1 MLNAKRLTTNAE
13 QTMNKT
19 NYFRFEKLEVWR
31 DAREFVSLVYEV
43 TSTFPSKEQLGLINQ
58 IRRAAVSIVLNIA
71 EGSTK
76 GSDIDFR
83 RYLKIAQ
90 GSVNEV
96 VAGFY
101 IALDQKFIDE
111 KHFEQIYDF
120 SLKINSKLNAFMKA
134 LVVKHSALSN

>member
-1 MLNAKRLTTNAE
+1 MSDKPEAN
-13 QTMNKT
+13 
-19 NYFRFEKLEVWR
+19 V
-31 DAREFVSLVYEV
+31 
-43 TSTFPSKEQLGLINQ
+43 STFLYRNRCSNSRFNGASKQFPAIEKFGLTNQ

-120 SLKINSKLNAFMKA
+120 SLKINSKLNAFIKA
-134 LVVKHSALSN
+134 LVAKHSALSN